1 MALTQTRILGALLN
15 RFWRFNC
22 RARAI
27 DHPLYESNGGF
38 WRWVTEWRGN
48 VLRMGVK
55 RLLGLG
61 QPLPRP
67 VLIRTDSE
75 LLIEFDSF
83 HFCFSASRW
92 LPSVSNNPATPRGTL
107 ALLEALT
114 RILAR
119 AMSRLPDGWRFFDV
133 FLPRKRSVVRL
144 DAAREIDG

>member
-67 VLIRTDSE
+67 VLIRGFGTPYRVRFVPF
-75 LLIEFDSF
+75 LF
-83 HFCFSASRW
+83 FCFPLVA
-92 LPSVSNNPATPRGTL
+92 
-107 ALLEALT
+107 
-114 RILAR
+114 
-119 AMSRLPDGWRFFDV
+119 
-133 FLPRKRSVVRL
+133 
-144 DAAREIDG
+144 